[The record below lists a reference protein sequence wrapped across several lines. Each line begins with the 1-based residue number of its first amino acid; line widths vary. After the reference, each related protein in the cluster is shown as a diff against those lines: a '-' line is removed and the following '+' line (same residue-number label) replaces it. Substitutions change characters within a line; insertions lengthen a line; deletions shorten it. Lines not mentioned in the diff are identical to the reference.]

1 MAFFILAEDLPSG
14 HIHLFPRTTHFSGT
28 TSTSLSIGNETTAN
42 ILKETNNAIFKI
54 FFVYFILVCNM
65 IPVSNR
71 YIQNGYILTVDKKL
85 IFFTKIL
92 SLEYEPGEHKVRI
105 YFYMN
110 IHMMNIHKYRT

>member
-85 IFFTKIL
+85 IFFHKNSVSGIRAWRTQGTYL
-92 SLEYEPGEHKVRI
+92 FLYEYTYDEHS
-105 YFYMN
+105 
-110 IHMMNIHKYRT
+110 